1 MMLLVA
7 VAGAEEPFAFR
18 ERVLDLHPLRLTED
32 AAPVQADET
41 VVDADWRIVAVS
53 DDAVVRHAV
62 TDLVDYFEKSMR
74 VGIREEGRGM
84 RDEAKVISVD
94 VDPTLKELQ
103 SKISNH

>member
-1 MMLLVA
+1 MMLLAA

-41 VVDADWRIVAVS
+41 VVDAGWRIVAVS

-62 TDLVDYFEKSMR
+62 ADLADYFEKSMR
-74 VGIREEGRGM
+74 VEIGIGDWGLGSREQGVGN
-84 RDEAKVISVD
+84 RDEG
-94 VDPTLKELQ
+94 
-103 SKISNH
+103 